1 MMESNGVRADNGMK
15 WTRLCG
21 RYAWLV
27 VLAIFWT
34 CVLRN
39 ADLPGLYM
47 DAINPDYLVARWL
60 NPSMGNHVWVFP
72 GPHLPLLGN
81 LYHGTQTMWLGLLM
95 YGVLGTSVFSALASH
110 ALWGAAIVLLT
121 GVILRRGGCGIWL
134 AWAVA
139 AGLAT
144 DMAFLGSFRTQ
155 AFIILSGQAWMM
167 AALYSA
173 LRSVRAE
180 ASDRRWQT
188 LGGICMGLAVYGYFV
203 FLFFLPVV
211 AGLAIFGRGR
221 IGSVRRACLWGGGFV
236 IGMLPYVAGYAWM
249 AVDLG
254 GWVPF
259 VDWMRNALD
268 GLKPTGA
275 SPDYWTGLASA
286 LGNARLGLSGSGNEL
301 MMVGE
306 DVSSGFSL
314 PRVLFFAAST
324 AICACASVAGWKRDR
339 AGSRF
344 LLATAALPVSY
355 LLCAGFFG
363 ARMWAH
369 HFTVLVAVEY
379 LSMGM
384 AAYWLAW
391 CLPKG
396 WGARVVVGGVATLL
410 LLCINVIQQDRVQA
424 RLVAT
429 GGTGMSTDA
438 LPALARAALSE
449 KNEAVWYFP
458 DWGFFM
464 PFAFLTGNQV
474 AYELELSPAA
484 LGRHRGT
491 RNGVRLAFWKPE
503 DRLRYE
509 KALQD
514 GGVHDIRFFT
524 MRRRDGADALYV
536 LTGTQAPDAGSR
548 HDGTSAP

>member
-1 MMESNGVRADNGMK
+1 MMDNSGMPAGNGVK
-15 WTRLCG
+15 WLRG
-21 RYAWLV
+21 QYAWLA
-27 VLAIFWT
+27 VLAVFWV

-47 DAINPDYLVARWL
+47 DAINPDYLVARWM
-60 NPSMGNHVWVFP
+60 NPSVANPVWVFP
-72 GPHLPLLGN
+72 GPSLPLLGN
-81 LYHGTQTMWLGLLM
+81 LYHGTQTMWLGLLT
-95 YGVLGTSVFSALASH
+95 YGVFGTSVFSALASH

-121 GVILRRGGCGIWL
+121 GAILRRAGCGPWL
-134 AWAVA
+134 AWTVA

-173 LRSVRAE
+173 LRVIRTGTG
-180 ASDRRWQT
+180 DRRW
-188 LGGICMGLAVYGYFV
+188 LAFSGICMGLAVYGYFV
-203 FLFFLPVV
+203 FLFFLPVM

-221 IGSVRRACLWGGGFV
+221 GGSLGRACVWGGGFV
-236 IGMLPYVAGYAWM
+236 VGMLPYVAGYVWLM
-249 AVDLG
+249 VDLG
-254 GWVPF
+254 GWGPF
-259 VDWMRNALD
+259 VEWMHNALN

-275 SPDYWTGLASA
+275 SPDYWAGLVSA

-306 DVSSGFSL
+306 DVSSAFSL
-314 PRVLFFAAST
+314 PRTLIFAVST
-324 AICACASVAGWKRDR
+324 AICVCASVVGWKRDCV
-339 AGSRF
+339 GSRL
-344 LLATAALPVSY
+344 LLAVAALPFSY

-379 LSMGM
+379 LSMGI
-384 AAYWLAW
+384 AAHWLAFR
-391 CLPKG
+391 LPKRL
-396 WGARVVVGGVATLL
+396 ALRVAGGGLAAVL
-410 LLCINVIQQDRVQA
+410 LLCVNVIQQGHVQT

-429 GGTGMSTDA
+429 GGAGMSTDA

-449 KNEAVWYFP
+449 KKEAVWYFP

-474 AYELELSPAA
+474 AYELELSPSA
-484 LGRHRGT
+484 LARHRGT
-491 RNGVRLAFWKPE
+491 RNGVRLAFWKPG

-514 GGVHDIRFFT
+514 VGVSEIRLFT
-524 MRRRDGADALYV
+524 MRRRDGTDALYV
-536 LTGTQAPDAGSR
+536 LTGTQALDASAH
-548 HDGTSAP
+548 HDGTAAP